1 MFLCLLN
8 SIRLFLLMQL
18 PRNWMHLHFLRA
30 IGVAMSMRAGI
41 AADAAAALLFRI
53 LSQPALLFP
62 PLRQVEG
69 VEVQHESSG
78 GYISCYR
85 KQVQSVQFSHFLYFL
100 FLQHNLTPTHY
111 VCTFY
116 EFSCLKYSY
125 SINPKICLAR

>member
-1 MFLCLLN
+1 MLILIYICLN
-8 SIRLFLLMQL
+8 FVQL

-30 IGVAMSMRAGI
+30 IGIAMSIREGI

-69 VEVQHESSG
+69 VDVQQEPLG

-85 KQVQSVQFSHFLYFL
+85 KQVLY
-100 FLQHNLTPTHY
+100 
-111 VCTFY
+111 
-116 EFSCLKYSY
+116 SCL
-125 SINPKICLAR
+125 